1 MGTMKII
8 GKAERKY
15 TCDRMTISIHVI
27 ADEPTH
33 DRAVQKCMND
43 SEALLKDLQSS
54 GLELNQ
60 IKLNNHSVSTRHYD
74 NKPYIQAE
82 RGIEIEAAFDMKLI
96 NHLTDLIQTNHYNA
110 DIRTGFSVSDLA
122 GIHRQLIEEAFKD
135 SRKKAEI
142 IAALMGQKIAGIEKV
157 EVGDRYD
164 DDYLSDYQIGEIRF
178 FLAVGKRISRGQL
191 LFYAVGNGCIIHHQ
205 IVDLPNRHV
214 TVVHHRQNILLDIG
228 GQTNLFVI
236 VRIIL
241 CDPRADF
248 SYTVYPTAN
257 CTFVKG
263 FFCVDLVGCEGVK

>member
-82 RGIEIEAAFDMKLI
+82 RGIEIEAAFE
-96 NHLTDLIQTNHYNA
+96 TNHYNA

-164 DDYLSDYQIGEIRF
+164 DDYLSDYQIGESEFVSRKKAS
-178 FLAVGKRISRGQL
+178 LASDQL
-191 LFYAVGNGCIIHHQ
+191 SAT
-205 IVDLPNRHV
+205 DTEESETV
-214 TVVHHRQNILLDIG
+214 TVIWIL
-228 GQTNLFVI
+228 
-236 VRIIL
+236 
-241 CDPRADF
+241 
-248 SYTVYPTAN
+248 
-257 CTFVKG
+257 
-263 FFCVDLVGCEGVK
+263 E

>member
-60 IKLNNHSVSTRHYD
+60 IKLNNHSVSTELNQIKLNNHSVSTRHYD
-74 NKPYIQAE
+74 NKPYIHAE
-82 RGIEIEAAFDMKLI
+82 RGIEIEAAFDMRLI
-96 NHLTDLIQTNHYNA
+96 NHLTDLIQTSHYNT
-110 DIRTGFSVSDLA
+110 DISTGFSVSDLA

-142 IAALMGQKIAGIEKV
+142 IAALMGQKITGIEKV

-164 DDYLSDYQIGEIRF
+164 DDYLSDYQIGESEFVSRMRAS
-178 FLAVGKRISRGQL
+178 LASDQL
-191 LFYAVGNGCIIHHQ
+191 SAT
-205 IVDLPNRHV
+205 DTEESETV
-214 TVVHHRQNILLDIG
+214 TVIWVL
-228 GQTNLFVI
+228 
-236 VRIIL
+236 
-241 CDPRADF
+241 
-248 SYTVYPTAN
+248 
-257 CTFVKG
+257 
-263 FFCVDLVGCEGVK
+263 E

>member
-1 MGTMKII
+1 
-8 GKAERKY
+8 
-15 TCDRMTISIHVI
+15 MTISIHVI

-60 IKLNNHSVSTRHYD
+60 IKLNNHSVSTS
-74 NKPYIQAE
+74 
-82 RGIEIEAAFDMKLI
+82 
-96 NHLTDLIQTNHYNA
+96 NA

-164 DDYLSDYQIGEIRF
+164 DDYLSDYQIGESEFVSRKKAS
-178 FLAVGKRISRGQL
+178 LASDQL
-191 LFYAVGNGCIIHHQ
+191 SAT
-205 IVDLPNRHV
+205 DTEESETV
-214 TVVHHRQNILLDIG
+214 TVIWIL
-228 GQTNLFVI
+228 
-236 VRIIL
+236 
-241 CDPRADF
+241 
-248 SYTVYPTAN
+248 
-257 CTFVKG
+257 
-263 FFCVDLVGCEGVK
+263 E

>member
-82 RGIEIEAAFDMKLI
+82 RGIEIEAAF
-96 NHLTDLIQTNHYNA
+96 
-110 DIRTGFSVSDLA
+110 
-122 GIHRQLIEEAFKD
+122 E
-135 SRKKAEI
+135 
-142 IAALMGQKIAGIEKV
+142 
-157 EVGDRYD
+157 
-164 DDYLSDYQIGEIRF
+164 
-178 FLAVGKRISRGQL
+178 
-191 LFYAVGNGCIIHHQ
+191 
-205 IVDLPNRHV
+205 NR
-214 TVVHHRQNILLDIG
+214 
-228 GQTNLFVI
+228 
-236 VRIIL
+236 
-241 CDPRADF
+241 
-248 SYTVYPTAN
+248 S
-257 CTFVKG
+257 
-263 FFCVDLVGCEGVK
+263 GV